1 MSGGVSALMEEYS
14 RSTETDHLMWREDVA
29 VNRAWAGELARIGVF
44 SDAEL
49 ERIRTA
55 LEAIAREFESGEFVF
70 LPSDE
75 DIHVAVERRLTELA
89 GEAGA
94 RIHTGRSRND
104 QVATDARLWIR
115 RMGADWRE
123 ALLALQTTL
132 LNRAQEHLDTVLP
145 GYTHW
150 QQAQPIL
157 LAHYLLAI
165 FWSVDRT
172 LQRLDEYLAR
182 FDECPLGSGALAGSA
197 FPIDRE
203 RLAQEL
209 GFARPTPNSLDA
221 TGDREV
227 FAELLFIISTAATLF
242 SRVCGELQVWN
253 AHEFGFV
260 EFADAHATGSSMM
273 PQKKNPDAMELI
285 RGKAAAAIAA
295 AAQIQILTKGLP
307 LTYNRDLQEDK
318 PVTFRTLREII
329 LTTRLFDE
337 ALAGADFKRERMAA
351 ALDDNLLA
359 TDLADYLV
367 EKGVPFR
374 RAHEIVGQAVRRAL
388 EKKCALMQLSLQEL
402 RAFSD
407 VFEQD
412 VFDKVTF
419 AASLA
424 RRNST
429 GGTAPEAVERQFQEA
444 RERLEKI
451 AADEK
456 G

>member
-49 ERIRTA
+49 ERIRTE
-55 LEAIAREFESGEFVF
+55 LEAIEQEFESGEFVF

-123 ALLALQTTL
+123 ALLSLQTTL

-172 LQRLDEYLAR
+172 LQRLNEYLAR

-227 FAELLFIISTAATLF
+227 FAELLFIISALATLF

-295 AAQIQILTKGLP
+295 AAQIQVLTKGLP

-374 RAHEIVGQAVRRAL
+374 KAHEIVGQAVRRAL

-429 GGTAPEAVERQFQEA
+429 GGTAPAAVERQLQAA
-444 RERLEKI
+444 RERLKKI
-451 AADEK
+451 SADEK